1 MEVLPDWSYARE
13 HIEHR
18 SDRNLGDTDIREAWA
33 IEAWSDPMAVVLD
46 PDPKS
51 RSGRGVRV
59 IGFSPLGRLRHNGD
73 SSSRRGAPLGHFGV
87 EGEQHRSKDLRG
99 GMNMNEDRTSA
110 LVAEHTAEAEESK
123 DAPYPD
129 GTVFVRRGARNTP
142 VSIRLSDRERSALEQ
157 LAAAHDLGVSTLAR
171 ELIVRGLHGGDDAV
185 VPVEQ
190 VRAIIAEAIAPLQAE
205 IAELRRAA

>member
-59 IGFSPLGRLRHNGD
+59 IGFSPSAGFVITVTAVRDEGRLWG
-73 SSSRRGAPLGHFGV
+73 
-87 EGEQHRSKDLRG
+87 
-99 GMNMNEDRTSA
+99 TSA
-110 LVAEHTAEAEESK
+110 WRANSIDQRIYEEA
-123 DAPYPD
+123 
-129 GTVFVRRGARNTP
+129 
-142 VSIRLSDRERSALEQ
+142 
-157 LAAAHDLGVSTLAR
+157 
-171 ELIVRGLHGGDDAV
+171 
-185 VPVEQ
+185 
-190 VRAIIAEAIAPLQAE
+190 
-205 IAELRRAA
+205 

>member
-1 MEVLPDWSYARE
+1 M
-13 HIEHR
+13 
-18 SDRNLGDTDIREAWA
+18 
-33 IEAWSDPMAVVLD
+33 
-46 PDPKS
+46 
-51 RSGRGVRV
+51 
-59 IGFSPLGRLRHNGD
+59 NG
-73 SSSRRGAPLGHFGV
+73 
-87 EGEQHRSKDLRG
+87 
-99 GMNMNEDRTSA
+99 DRTSA

-157 LAAAHDLGVSTLAR
+157 LAAAHNLGVSTLAR
-171 ELIVRGLHGGDDAV
+171 ELIVRGLHGGEEAV